1 MNKALIR
8 GFTIGL
14 GLVISNL
21 VQAGSNVH
29 KVREGKTIIIDI
41 SQTSLNRLYVKGLRI
56 HKIRSVKN
64 QLVWKKDEKK
74 GEIYIAPFNRLSSRP
89 INFFLQDESGN
100 TYTVIARPKS
110 IPSQSHQ
117 FVPRRISN
125 VKAKV
130 WEKSG
135 SYPKIVSQLI
145 AHLYNHKTPVGY
157 MASRLATPVLLW
169 KETDFLLVR
178 RVTGS
183 KFIGETYRIKNIDK
197 KTMVLHEQEFV
208 KRAKDR
214 RQNVKGVAID
224 KHRLSPN
231 DSTYVHIV
239 RAK

>member
-1 MNKALIR
+1 MKNQ
-8 GFTIGL
+8 IGKEIMIGCIL
-14 GLVISNL
+14 MISNFS
-21 VQAGSNVH
+21 QAGPNVH
-29 KVREGKTIIIDI
+29 YEREGKTIIIDI

-89 INFFLQDESGN
+89 INFFVQDESGN

-110 IPSQSHQ
+110 IPSQSHKII
-117 FVPRRISN
+117 PRNGSN
-125 VKAKV
+125 TKAKT
-130 WEKSG
+130 WEMSG
-135 SYPKIVSQLI
+135 SYPKIIAKLI
-145 AHLYNHKTPVGY
+145 AHLYNHKTPAGY

-183 KFIGETYRIKNIDK
+183 KFIGETYRIKNIDT

-208 KRAKDR
+208 KNAKNR
-214 RQNVKGVAID
+214 RHNVKGVAID

-231 DSTYVHIV
+231 DSTFVHIV